1 MGVLRFVTDMI
12 CQRLSIESVH
22 KAGKVQGANVPMVR
36 WGPMRAYGAK
46 GADGAMGANG
56 ADLKPFD
63 LSAVNGSSNRS
74 RLVISFSAHGRCN
87 R

>member
-1 MGVLRFVTDMI
+1 
-12 CQRLSIESVH
+12 
-22 KAGKVQGANVPMVR
+22 
-36 WGPMRAYGAK
+36 MRAYGAK

-74 RLVISFSAHGRCN
+74 RLVISFSAHGRC
-87 R
+87 